1 MDKQNRFRG
10 CLLGL
15 AAGDAVGTTVE
26 FSPRGTFT
34 PLTDMVGGGP
44 FRLKPGQWTD
54 DTSMALC
61 LATSLVDIDGF
72 DGRNQMERYCRWW
85 QEGYLSSTGECF
97 DIGNATSEALARFQ
111 ETGEPMAGSD
121 NPRKAGNGS
130 IMRLAPIPMF
140 FFSSWV
146 IADPLPDFEVMLEEL
161 GQWAI
166 SSSRTTHGAAECLEA
181 CEWYARAI
189 VRALYDQSKE
199 EILLADGDM
208 DLGCESIQ
216 DIAQGKYRTKTRD
229 EISGSGY
236 VVKSLEAALW
246 CFDQTDSF
254 REAILMAAN
263 LGDDADTTA
272 AVCGQIAGAFYGES
286 GIPKDWLGKLAQVDL
301 IRQLSDRLMGEL
313 LEQLT

>member
-1 MDKQNRFRG
+1 M
-10 CLLGL
+10 
-15 AAGDAVGTTVE
+15 GTTVE
-26 FSPRGTFT
+26 FAPRGTFT

-44 FRLKPGQWTD
+44 FKLEPGQWTD

-61 LATSLVDIDGF
+61 LATSLVAIDGF
-72 DGRNQMERYCRWW
+72 DVRDQMDRYCHWW

-97 DIGNATSEALARFQ
+97 DIGNATAEALARFRQ
-111 ETGEPMAGSD
+111 TGEPMAGSD

-140 FFSSWV
+140 FFSSWA

-166 SSSRTTHGAAECLEA
+166 SSSRTTHGAAECLDA
-181 CEWYARAI
+181 CQWYARAI
-189 VRALYDQSKE
+189 ARALYDQTKE
-199 EILLADGDM
+199 EILLADREMSLDC
-208 DLGCESIQ
+208 DSIR
-216 DIAQGKYRTKTRD
+216 DIAQGQYRTKNRD

-246 CFDQTDSF
+246 CFDQTDNF
-254 REAILMAAN
+254 RDAVLMAAN

-286 GIPKDWLGKLAQVDL
+286 NGERGIPREWLDQLAQVEL
-301 IRQLSDRLMGEL
+301 IRELSDRLMGEL
-313 LEQLT
+313 L